1 METQTLKQE
10 CSARGIMIVAP
21 LPFVTKGWS
30 YVGVFPPAR
39 TWDTENDAC
48 LAALA
53 HYRAIQP
60 QLFGVPVEDF

>member
-1 METQTLKQE
+1 MNDALKKE
-10 CSARGIMIVAP
+10 CADLGIMIVHP
-21 LPFVTKGWS
+21 LPHVFGSSWS

-39 TWDTENDAC
+39 RFESEEAAM

-60 QLFGVPVEDF
+60 KLPLG